1 MDDEYILAWVMSKLL
16 NSQTPKL
23 LKNKKINHQKNNTKM
38 KTTIQELEDKY
49 LVTLEGELD
58 TAAAVEVEKTLQPL
72 YTSNGRDIVIDCTN
86 LEYIASSGL
95 RILIS
100 ILKGAKAGGSKVI
113 MRNMN
118 DDIKTVFK
126 LTGFINLFEFEEV

>member
-1 MDDEYILAWVMSKLL
+1 M
-16 NSQTPKL
+16 N
-23 LKNKKINHQKNNTKM
+23 
-38 KTTIQELEDKY
+38 TTIKELEDKF

-58 TAAAVEVEKTLQPL
+58 TAAAVDVEKILQPL
-72 YTSNGRDIVIDCTN
+72 YTTNGKNVEIDCSQ

-100 ILKGAKAGGSKVI
+100 ILKGAKNGGSQVI
-113 MRNMN
+113 LKDMN

-126 LTGFINLFEFEEV
+126 LTGFINLFEIV

>member
-1 MDDEYILAWVMSKLL
+1 
-16 NSQTPKL
+16 
-23 LKNKKINHQKNNTKM
+23 M

-49 LVTLEGELD
+49 VATLEGELD
-58 TAAAVEVEKTLQPL
+58 TAAAVEVEKALQPL
-72 YTSNGRDIVIDCTN
+72 YTSNGRDVVIDCTN

>member
-1 MDDEYILAWVMSKLL
+1 
-16 NSQTPKL
+16 
-23 LKNKKINHQKNNTKM
+23 M

-58 TAAAVEVEKTLQPL
+58 TAAAVEVEKTLKPL
-72 YTSNGRDIVIDCTN
+72 YASNGCDVVIDCTN

-100 ILKGAKAGGSKVI
+100 ILKGAKAAGSKVV

-126 LTGFINLFEFEEV
+126 LTGFISLFEFEEV